1 MGNETGIQHI
11 NDKTMLIQHV
21 SNKSRYVSA
30 WLYANPADQM
40 NKLNNMNFNIC
51 VKSRLLL
58 PQTYDPRTRTTK
70 KYCKCGDQLDDLLV
84 HSYSCCK
91 NGRQIINSI
100 RNPMHEQV
108 KKLII
113 QLINE
118 YGKDGKNNLKVINGE
133 PILSQYFPS
142 TSNSS
147 DNFIDN
153 NDNTRDEED
162 FSNNHNTDVNNS
174 IIYRGDICMKNIN
187 TGFITIIDTK
197 TTEPNSLFQQPHAYA
212 EQCANKGQ
220 SVKEKDYQRRKI
232 DIRPNDQREMNF
244 CTFTTYG
251 APSKDAKKLINKLAE
266 HDSYLIQQM
275 RKQQIYQKIACTFQT
290 IRSDNIDKIRSK
302 EYYSLIDRPIPHP
315 SNNPININRNYTNT
329 SQLQRSSE
337 NIGNMRNINNSNISQ
352 SQRSSSGNHNSI
364 STSRNNNDDT
374 NTSQTL
380 RSSIISSENNNSN
393 AISRNTNTNT
403 SQSLSLSRKS
413 NSSHTN
419 TSQNYRHTS
428 RSSTSSTVF
437 GYNNNSNSPSRLIG
451 NSRPSR
457 ISRQS
462 GLARQAGNRNRGS

>member
-1 MGNETGIQHI
+1 
-11 NDKTMLIQHV
+11 
-21 SNKSRYVSA
+21 
-30 WLYANPADQM
+30 
-40 NKLNNMNFNIC
+40 
-51 VKSRLLL
+51 
-58 PQTYDPRTRTTK
+58 
-70 KYCKCGDQLDDLLV
+70 
-84 HSYSCCK
+84 
-91 NGRQIINSI
+91 
-100 RNPMHEQV
+100 
-108 KKLII
+108 
-113 QLINE
+113 
-118 YGKDGKNNLKVINGE
+118 
-133 PILSQYFPS
+133 
-142 TSNSS
+142 
-147 DNFIDN
+147 
-153 NDNTRDEED
+153 
-162 FSNNHNTDVNNS
+162 
-174 IIYRGDICMKNIN
+174 
-187 TGFITIIDTK
+187 
-197 TTEPNSLFQQPHAYA
+197 
-212 EQCANKGQ
+212 
-220 SVKEKDYQRRKI
+220 VKEKDYQRRKI

-428 RSSTSSTVF
+428 RSSISSTVF
-437 GYNNNSNSPSRLIG
+437 GYNNNSNSPSRHIG